1 MYLTQPLHKAR
12 RERPRGIFT
21 IHGDRRRTNADFVD
35 RVARLGGGLR
45 SLGVEPG
52 DRVGMLAANSDDYI
66 AYVFATLWAGGVLN
80 PVNIRWSAAEI
91 AYSLDD
97 SETRILFVD
106 DTFAPLVEEL
116 RALCSVELTII
127 RVGTAEV
134 AGAYE
139 FEALIQT
146 SAPIED
152 AMRHDDDLAAILY
165 TGGTTGAPKG
175 VMLSHRNLYSDAIA
189 LTAAADHGG
198 DAPGLH
204 VAPLFHVGGLAV
216 VFQFALRRA
225 PQITLPAFDASEVL
239 RLIETEG
246 VGDIFLV
253 PVMLRRLIEHPDMAT
268 RDVSSLRSIRYGAAP
283 IDVPLLGRAMRAFPE
298 AGFLQVYG
306 QTECSP
312 VVTVLAPQD
321 HVPDA
326 EAPQMRSAGRP
337 IASAEIRIVD
347 PEGRECDPGEVGEIT
362 VRGSTVMQGYWNKP
376 EETAAALKDGWMH
389 TGDAGHFDENG
400 FLHVVDRIKDM
411 IITGGENVFSIEVE
425 NALAKHDG
433 VSLCAVI
440 GVPDEVWG
448 ERVHAV
454 ILCADGRDDVCA
466 EILSDHCRGFIAGY
480 KVPRSFE
487 FVTEMPLSPA
497 GKVLKKDLRA
507 PHWARR
513 DRHVG

>member
-12 RERPRGIFT
+12 RERPVDLFT
-21 IHGDRRRTNADFVD
+21 IHGDRRQTNAVFAD
-35 RVARLGGGLR
+35 RVARLAGGLK
-45 SLGVEPG
+45 SLGVTQG
-52 DRVGMLAANSDDYI
+52 DRVGMLAANSDRYLE
-66 AYVFATLWAGGVLN
+66 YVFATLWAGGVLN
-80 PVNIRWSAAEI
+80 PVNTRWSVPEI

-97 SETRILFVD
+97 SDTRLLIVD
-106 DTFAPLVEEL
+106 DNFAPLVEDL
-116 RALCSVELTII
+116 RARADVELTIV
-127 RVGTAEV
+127 RLGEAEIP
-134 AGAYE
+134 GAHD
-139 FEALIQT
+139 FGALIAG
-146 SAPIED
+146 SDPVPD

-175 VMLSHRNLYSDAIA
+175 VMLSHRNMYSDALG

-225 PQITLPAFDASEVL
+225 PQVTIPAFDAGEVL
-239 RLIETEG
+239 RLIEAEG

-268 RDVSSLRSIRYGAAP
+268 RDVSALRSIRYGAAP
-283 IDVPLLGRAMRAFPE
+283 IDVTLLGRAMRAFPE

-306 QTECSP
+306 QTECAP

-337 IASAEIRIVD
+337 IATAEIRIVD
-347 PEGRECDPGEVGEIT
+347 PEGNECPTGQVGEIA
-362 VRGSTVMQGYWNKP
+362 VRGPTVMQGYWNKP
-376 EETAAALKDGWMH
+376 EETAEALKDGWMH
-389 TGDAGHFDENG
+389 TGDAGCFDEAG

-411 IITGGENVFSIEVE
+411 IITGGENVFSTEVE

-440 GVPDEVWG
+440 GVPDDEWG

-454 ILCADGRDDVCA
+454 VLCVEGRDDLCA
-466 EILSDHCRGFIAGY
+466 EVLSEHCRGFIAGY

-507 PHWARR
+507 PHWANR